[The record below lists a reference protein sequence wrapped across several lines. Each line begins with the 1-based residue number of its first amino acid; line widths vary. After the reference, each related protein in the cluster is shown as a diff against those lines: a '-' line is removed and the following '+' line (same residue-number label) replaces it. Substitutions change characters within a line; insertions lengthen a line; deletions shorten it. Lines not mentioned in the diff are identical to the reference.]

1 MQPEIYGPVRYVY
14 QETEEDIEVII
25 EGESVWVKEL
35 VSDLSLDDKGWLQP
49 LNSEDNSDLNE
60 SLILESENVGSMG
73 PTPDPSK
80 IPIILRP
87 IGS

>member
-49 LNSEDNSDLNE
+49 LNSEENSGLNE
-60 SLILESENVGSMG
+60 SLILEGENVGSML
-73 PTPDPSK
+73 SL
-80 IPIILRP
+80 IHI
-87 IGS
+87 

>member
-49 LNSEDNSDLNE
+49 LNSEDNS
-60 SLILESENVGSMG
+60 V
-73 PTPDPSK
+73 
-80 IPIILRP
+80 
-87 IGS
+87 